1 MKIIVR
7 ELKHIFRE
15 YHEHDGFN
23 KAAAL
28 SFYSIV
34 SLFPILLIVI
44 SLAGHYVGES
54 DKLLQ
59 KISLFIESI
68 LPKPESGN
76 LQDTF
81 VANLKTVVE
90 QKNTFGGFG
99 IFFLFFVAHFLFTN
113 LETTVNHFLH
123 ARVKRHFLVTRLLF
137 LVWLSGIALL
147 LFVPSLIDWFDDML
161 RHWGFTMD
169 FHWMI
174 GGNYWFFFS
183 AFLTFMMAMILI
195 PTHRI
200 DFKNALLG
208 GAIFATLMK
217 IAQLIFRLY
226 THYSFS
232 RYNLIYGSLTT
243 LILGAIWIFYFSN
256 IFLLC
261 VLWVGHLQKKNY
273 EIG

>member
-1 MKIIVR
+1 MKTIVR
-7 ELKHIFRE
+7 ELKNIFSE
-15 YHEHDGFN
+15 YHEQDGFN

-54 DKLLQ
+54 DSLLQ

-68 LPKPESGN
+68 LQPESGN
-76 LQDTF
+76 LKDTF

-99 IFFLFFVAHFLFTN
+99 IFFLFFIAHFLFTN
-113 LETTVNHFLH
+113 LETTVNHFLQ

-147 LFVPSLIDWFDDML
+147 LFVPSLIDWCDNML
-161 RHWGFTMD
+161 RHWGFTMN
-169 FHWMI
+169 FTWMI

-183 AFLTFMMAMILI
+183 AFLTFLMVMVLI
-195 PTHRI
+195 PTHQI
-200 DFKNALLG
+200 DFKNILLG
-208 GAIFATLMK
+208 GVVFATFIK
-217 IAQLIFRLY
+217 IAQLLFRLY

-243 LILGAIWIFYFSN
+243 LILGALWIFYFSN

-261 VLWVGHLQKKNY
+261 VLWVGRLQRKQA
-273 EIG
+273 